1 MDPVRVQSG
10 PSSTRASAERR
21 GPARNV
27 EAPPDKAVNRDLSWL
42 EFNRRV
48 LHLSMDQWRPLLDRV
63 RFLAIFSSNLDEFF
77 MKRAGLLKGRI
88 AAGLD
93 AFQAD
98 GQTHKSVLAGIRRLV
113 LELQEQQA
121 RCWQEQLV
129 PALRQAGIHL
139 LTYADLTREEQRAID
154 AWFNAHVFPILTPL
168 AVDPG
173 HRFPFISNLSE
184 NLGILLSQPGD
195 SERHFARV
203 KIPDVLP
210 RLIPVPDDAG
220 GSAPRGATDTPR
232 TSADGGAP
240 HERDP
245 RPTRL
250 IPLEEVIKHNLDDLF
265 CGMTIHDIMPFRLTR
280 NAAVEQ
286 DDDPEDLLKSVE
298 TELRMRRFAGPVRIE
313 VGTSPSP
320 IVLDFIVEALG
331 LTHDDV
337 YQRGGPL
344 EYGDLFQLADLPRS
358 DLKEPPWRPV
368 VPARLADEDADIFAI
383 IRERDVLLHHPYES
397 FNASVERFIAQA
409 ARDPDVLAIKQTL
422 YRTSPDSPFVASL
435 IRAAEA
441 GKQVACMVEV
451 RARFDENR
459 NVRFARLL
467 EKNGVHV
474 AYGVVGLKT
483 HCKCS
488 LVVRRE
494 EGGLRCYAHLGTGNY
509 NPRTAQLYTDIGIL
523 TCDPAICDDVVSV
536 FNFLTG
542 RSQKRDYKELIIAPH
557 AMRDRFIELIDGEI
571 AVARAG
577 GHGRVIAKM
586 NSFEDPTMMHKLY
599 EASQAGVKITLM
611 VRGFCC
617 LRPGVPGLSDNIDV
631 LSIVG
636 RFLEHSRVFFFGR
649 GEADPLDG
657 AWYIGSADWM
667 YRNLS
672 NRVEIVTPV
681 KDRQAR
687 ARISRVLQIMLEDRA
702 CAWRMNPDGSYDK
715 LAPRPEATADSPE
728 VLGTFRTLMRE
739 TRAGG

>member
-1 MDPVRVQSG
+1 MDPARISIPTEHPSQSSARK
-10 PSSTRASAERR
+10 PSADGHGAPKSSRPTA
-21 GPARNV
+21 NI
-27 EAPPDKAVNRDLSWL
+27 EAPPDRAVNRDLSWL

-48 LHLSMDQWRPLLDRV
+48 LHLALDPARPLLDRV

-77 MKRAGLLKGRI
+77 MKRVGLLKGRM
-88 AAGLD
+88 AAGLES
-93 AFQAD
+93 FQAD
-98 GQTHKSVLAGIRRLV
+98 GQSHKSVLAGIRRLV
-113 LELQEQQA
+113 IELQDLQA
-121 RCWQEQLV
+121 RCWQEDIA
-129 PALRQAGIHL
+129 PALRIAGIHL
-139 LTYADLTREEQRAID
+139 LTYADLSREERKSID
-154 AWFNAHVFPILTPL
+154 AWFNANVFPILTPL

-195 SERHFARV
+195 GERHFARV

-210 RLIPVPDDAG
+210 RFIPVTDGPIDPVQP
-220 GSAPRGATDTPR
+220 PRED
-232 TSADGGAP
+232 SSL
-240 HERDP
+240 
-245 RPTRL
+245 TRL
-250 IPLEEVIKHNLDDLF
+250 IPLEEVIKNNLDDLF
-265 CGMTIHDIMPFRLTR
+265 CGMTIHDILPFRLTR

-298 TELRMRRFAGPVRIE
+298 SELRMRRFAGPVRIE
-313 VGTSPSP
+313 VGPQPSAV
-320 IVLDFIVEALG
+320 ILDFIVQALG

-337 YQRGGPL
+337 YKRGGPL
-344 EYGDLFQLADLPRS
+344 EYGDLFQIAELPRA

-409 ARDPDVLAIKQTL
+409 ARDPEVLAIKQTL
-422 YRTSPDSPFVASL
+422 YRTSPDSPFIASL

-441 GKQVACMVEV
+441 GKQVACLVEV

-494 EGGLRCYAHLGTGNY
+494 SDGLRCYAHLGTGNY

-523 TCDPAICDDVVSV
+523 TCDPGLCDDVVSV

-557 AMRDRFIELIDGEI
+557 AMRDRFVEMIDHEI
-571 AVARAG
+571 AIARSG
-577 GHGRVIAKM
+577 GQGRLIAKM
-586 NSFEDPTMMHKLY
+586 NSFEDPTMMQKLY
-599 EASQAGVKITLM
+599 EASQAGVRITLI

-617 LRPGVPGLSDNIDV
+617 LRPGVPGLSDNIEV
-631 LSIVG
+631 ISIVG
-636 RFLEHSRVFFFGR
+636 RFLEHSRVFFFGC
-649 GEADPLDG
+649 GAADPLDG
-657 AWYIGSADWM
+657 AWLIGSADWM

-687 ARISRVLQIMLEDRA
+687 ARIARVIEIILQDRA
-702 CAWRMNPDGSYDK
+702 CAWRMNPDGSYIK
-715 LAPRPEATADSPE
+715 LTPAPEADPESPE

-739 TRAGG
+739 TLSGA

>member
-1 MDPVRVQSG
+1 MDHVRVQT
-10 PSSTRASAERR
+10 SSSSPRTSAERR

-27 EAPPDKAVNRDLSWL
+27 EAPPDKAVNRDTSWL

-48 LHLSMDQWRPLLDRV
+48 LHLSMDSSRPLLDRV

-77 MKRAGLLKGRI
+77 MKRVGLLKGRI

-98 GQTHKSVLAGIRRLV
+98 GQTHKMVLAGIRRLV
-113 LELQEQQA
+113 IEMQEQQA
-121 RCWQEQLV
+121 QCWQEQLV

-139 LTYADLTREEQRAID
+139 LTYAELTAEERKAID

-184 NLGILLSQPGD
+184 NLGVLLSQPGD

-210 RLIPVPDDAG
+210 RLIPVPGEKDGPSSSTDVDA
-220 GSAPRGATDTPR
+220 PPPHDRDTR
-232 TSADGGAP
+232 L
-240 HERDP
+240 
-245 RPTRL
+245 TRL
-250 IPLEEVIKHNLDDLF
+250 IPLEEVIKNNLDDLF
-265 CGMTIHDIMPFRLTR
+265 CGMTIHDILPFRLTR

-313 VGTSPSP
+313 VGLSPSP
-320 IVLDFIVEALG
+320 IVLDFIVQALE

-344 EYGDLFQLADLPRS
+344 EYGDVFQVADLPRG
-358 DLKEPPWRPV
+358 DLREPAWRPV
-368 VPARLADEDADIFAI
+368 VPARLADEDSDIFAI

-494 EGGLRCYAHLGTGNY
+494 ESGLRCYAHLGTGNY

-571 AVARAG
+571 GVARTG
-577 GHGRVIAKM
+577 GRGRIIAKM

-599 EASQAGVKITLM
+599 EASQAGVKITLI

-636 RFLEHSRVFFFGR
+636 RFLEHSRVFFFGQ
-649 GEADPLDG
+649 GQADPLDG
-657 AWYIGSADWM
+657 AWLIGSADWM

-687 ARISRVLQIMLEDRA
+687 ARIHRVFQIMLEDRT

-715 LAPRPEATADSPE
+715 LVPRPEAVADTPE

-739 TRAGG
+739 TLAGG